1 MKPIRVMIVEDDPM
15 VMEINTE
22 FVSKLSGFL
31 LVGKAY
37 NGKEAISLINELH
50 PDLVLLDYFLPDT
63 NGLNLLHIIRAEHQP
78 IDVILLTANR
88 EPHHIQEVL
97 RAGVVDY
104 IVKPFHFD
112 RFQATLEQYRLAV
125 QKFNENKQFDQADID
140 VITGIQL
147 NKPESFFEEFLPKG
161 LNDRTMQ
168 QILQFLEGQAL
179 PLSSE
184 EVASGTGLA
193 RVTVRRYL
201 EYLEKKGDIALEI
214 QYGSVGRP
222 INKYRLRTTRVKH

>member
-1 MKPIRVMIVEDDPM
+1 MQPIRVMIVEDDPM
-15 VMEINTE
+15 VMEINAE
-22 FVSKLSGFL
+22 FVSKLSGFV

-37 NGKEAISLINELH
+37 NGKEAISLINKLH

-63 NGLNLLHIIRAEHQP
+63 NGLSLLQTIRAQNYP
-78 IDVILLTANR
+78 MDVIVLTANR
-88 EPHHIQEVL
+88 DPQHIQEIF

-104 IVKPFHFD
+104 LVKPFRFD
-112 RFQATLEQYRLAV
+112 RFHTALEQYRQV
-125 QKFNENKQFDQADID
+125 DQRFKENKPLEQADID
-140 VITGIQL
+140 AISGIQL
-147 NKPESFFEEFLPKG
+147 KKQESSFDVLLPKG

-168 QILQFLEGQAL
+168 QILQFLAGQAS

-184 EVASGTGLA
+184 EVASGIGLA

-201 EYLEKKGDIALEI
+201 EYLEKKGEIAMEI

-222 INKYRLRTTRVKH
+222 INKYRL